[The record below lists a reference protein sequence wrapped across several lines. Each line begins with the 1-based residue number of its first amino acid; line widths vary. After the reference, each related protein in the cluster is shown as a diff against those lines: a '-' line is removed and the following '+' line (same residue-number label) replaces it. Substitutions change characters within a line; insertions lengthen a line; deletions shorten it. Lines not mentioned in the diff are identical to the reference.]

1 MFFTPDKYS
10 RPGDPVF
17 VFCVIFMTLR
27 GPRGWACTRTPG
39 KDEPDDH
46 GAGPGDGKGSSPGP
60 RGRVLRTP
68 GNRGGGQ
75 RRAGSGQEQGAGAG
89 RAGGRDSACP
99 RRTAPRLERAPTA
112 SRRGAHRA
120 QAPRGDRAPGPAG
133 CAQPG
138 TGDCGRCGLRGV
150 GRNAGGGA
158 FAPGPPPP
166 LLKTARAPSCSTRSS
181 RPGAAAALPPAW
193 TSRLTSRRISSPHLS
208 SARNGPQLLLLHW
221 WLLHLCW
228 LLQMQR
234 VRMHLLQEGCIGAMR
249 LPCLMW
255 ERARCP
261 WKESRL
267 DKPAFESQHTILALF
282 L

>member
-1 MFFTPDKYS
+1 MC
-10 RPGDPVF
+10 R
-17 VFCVIFMTLR
+17 
-27 GPRGWACTRTPG
+27 
-39 KDEPDDH
+39 
-46 GAGPGDGKGSSPGP
+46 SSPREQVEANVGQQQ
-60 RGRVLRTP
+60 
-68 GNRGGGQ
+68 GG
-75 RRAGSGQEQGAGAG
+75 QGAG
-89 RAGGRDSACP
+89 
-99 RRTAPRLERAPTA
+99 
-112 SRRGAHRA
+112 
-120 QAPRGDRAPGPAG
+120 
-133 CAQPG
+133 
-138 TGDCGRCGLRGV
+138 
-150 GRNAGGGA
+150 
-158 FAPGPPPP
+158 
-166 LLKTARAPSCSTRSS
+166 TARAPAYSPSAIAGANGQSARCARS
-181 RPGAAAALPPAW
+181 PGAPRRLCSRDGRLRTARPRRLRAVRPPRGGEQSRGRGLCARTASSASKDGAGAQLQHALLPPGCRHRFAAC
-193 TSRLTSRRISSPHLS
+193 LDLPPHLS